1 MVARWRL
8 WALVG
13 ALAVSLMAP
22 GISAASKKETKKKVG
37 PAVKLD
43 ESLEHIDVFAG
54 IEQGVLDVKMIPND
68 AMGGNVLVENKGDK
82 PLNVD
87 FPAAFIGKQI
97 LKQGFGGG
105 QQGGGGGGFGGGQQG
120 GGQGGGGQQQ
130 QGGGGQGGQQGGGG
144 GFGGGGQQGGGGGGG
159 GFFSV
164 PTDRIIRFKYLAV
177 CLEHGKADPS
187 SRSVYRIAKVEE
199 FSTDPVL
206 EETLRMVA
214 SGQLDPQAGQ
224 AATWH
229 LTDKMSWEQ
238 LAAKSIPHI
247 GQPSTP
253 YFSSETLARAR
264 NIHTA
269 AVARV
274 NERDGK
280 SEKTPGAPVKNG
292 RTTSATV
299 KRD

>member
-1 MVARWRL
+1 MLTRWRL
-8 WALVG
+8 WTLVG
-13 ALAVSLMAP
+13 ALAMSLVAS
-22 GISAASKKETKKKVG
+22 GISADSKKETKKRVVT
-37 PAVKLD
+37 PVKLN
-43 ESLEHIDVFAG
+43 ETLEHMDVFEG
-54 IEQGVLDVKMIPND
+54 IEKGVLDVRMIPND

-87 FPAAFIGKQI
+87 FPAAFVGKQI
-97 LKQGFGGG
+97 LKQGFGG

-120 GGQGGGGQQQ
+120 GGQGGGGQQA

-144 GFGGGGQQGGGGGGG
+144 FGGGGGQQGGGGGG

-177 CLEHGKADPS
+177 CLEHGKAEPTP
-187 SRSVYRIAKVEE
+187 RSVYRIAKVDE

-206 EETLRMVA
+206 EETLKMVA
-214 SGQLDPQAGQ
+214 NGQLDPQAGQ

-229 LTDKMSWEQ
+229 LTNKMSWEQ

-247 GQPSTP
+247 GKPSTP
-253 YFSSETLARAR
+253 YFSAETLARAR
-264 NIHTA
+264 NIHTM
-269 AVARV
+269 AVARA
-274 NERDGK
+274 NEREEK
-280 SEKTPGAPVKNG
+280 SDKSSVDSAKGG
-292 RTTSATV
+292 RGTSTTV

>member
-1 MVARWRL
+1 MFSRWRP

-13 ALAVSLMAP
+13 ALAVSLVAP
-22 GISAASKKETKKKVG
+22 GISADSKKETKKKVG
-37 PAVKLD
+37 PAVKLN
-43 ESLEHIDVFAG
+43 ESLEHMDVFEG
-54 IEQGVLDVKMIPND
+54 IEKGVLDVKMIPND
-68 AMGGNVLVENKGDK
+68 AMGGIVLVENKGDK

-87 FPAAFIGKQI
+87 FPAAFVGKQI
-97 LKQGFGGG
+97 LKQGFGG
-105 QQGGGGGGFGGGQQG
+105 QQGGGGGFGGGGQQG

-177 CLEHGKADPS
+177 CLEHGKAEPS
-187 SRSVYRIAKVEE
+187 PRSVYRIAKVEE
-199 FSTDPVL
+199 FSTDPNL

-214 SGQLDPQAGQ
+214 SGQHDPQAGQ

-253 YFSSETLARAR
+253 YFSAETLARAR
-264 NIHTA
+264 NIHTT

-280 SEKTPGAPVKNG
+280 SDKSSVASAKNG
-292 RTTSATV
+292 RTTSSTV

>member
-1 MVARWRL
+1 MSLVA
-8 WALVG
+8 
-13 ALAVSLMAP
+13 S
-22 GISAASKKETKKKVG
+22 GISADSKKETKKRVVT
-37 PAVKLD
+37 AVKLD
-43 ESLEHIDVFAG
+43 ESLEHMDVFEG
-54 IEQGVLDVKMIPND
+54 IEKGVLDVKMIPHD

-87 FPAAFIGKQI
+87 FPAAFVGKQI
-97 LKQGFGGG
+97 LKQGFGG
-105 QQGGGGGGFGGGQQG
+105 QGGGGGFGGGGQQG

-187 SRSVYRIAKVEE
+187 PRSVYRIAKVEE
-199 FSTDPVL
+199 FSADPVL
-206 EETLRMVA
+206 AETLKMVA
-214 SGQLDPQAGQ
+214 TGQLDPQAGQ

-247 GQPSTP
+247 GKQPTP
-253 YFSSETLARAR
+253 YFSAETLARAR
-264 NIHTA
+264 SIHTT

-274 NERDGK
+274 NERDEKSGK
-280 SEKTPGAPVKNG
+280 PSVASAKNG